1 METYRRLF
9 KERRYRYS
17 LVIKTDYESFVIAS
31 VVGDTLVSEF
41 TKFIE
46 NFSLDKN
53 AENDEVRIK
62 NTYIR
67 FDNKFIDK

>member
-1 METYRRLF
+1 M
-9 KERRYRYS
+9 
-17 LVIKTDYESFVIAS
+17 
-31 VVGDTLVSEF
+31 VGDTLVDEI

-46 NFSLDKN
+46 KISFDKN
-53 AENDEVRIK
+53 AEKDEVRIK